1 MKDNYTDLRIIRT
14 KESIRKAL
22 VELIEEKGFEAIT
35 VKDITTR
42 ARINRGTFYV
52 HYENKFDLIT
62 KLEDEFMENIAQIAK
77 QNTKSESDP
86 VEVDL
91 PRILETSVFEYL
103 NESSDFLNAVL
114 GPKGNITFQT
124 RLRDFMLKIMFR
136 GQSPLVKEE
145 ELLVSK
151 HYLAAYVASAHI
163 EVIQKWLETGRKES
177 PQEIA
182 QFLANMTVNGSL
194 YAAGLKNGHKHSLN

>member
-14 KESIRKAL
+14 KESIREAL

-42 ARINRGTFYV
+42 ARINRGTFYA

-62 KLEDEFMENIAQIAK
+62 KLEDEFMHNIAQITK
-77 QNTKSESDP
+77 QNIKNDSDT

-91 PRILETSVFEYL
+91 PIILETAVFEYL
-103 NESSDFLNAVL
+103 NERSDFLNAIL
-114 GPKGNITFQT
+114 GPKGNLTFQT
-124 RLRDFMLKIMFR
+124 RLRDFMLKIMF
-136 GQSPLVKEE
+136 GEQSPLIKEE

-163 EVIQKWLETGRKES
+163 GVIQKWLETGRRES

-182 QFLANMTVNGSL
+182 QFLANITVNGSFN
-194 YAAGLKNGHKHSLN
+194 AAGLNSKVKK

>member
-1 MKDNYTDLRIIRT
+1 MTDNYTDLRIIRT
-14 KESIRKAL
+14 KEAIRDAL
-22 VELIEEKGFEAIT
+22 VKLIEEKGFEAIT

-52 HYENKFDLIT
+52 YYENKFDLMT
-62 KLEDEFMENIAQIAK
+62 KLEDEFMHNLAQIAK
-77 QNTKSESDP
+77 QNRKHNSDS

-91 PRILETSVFEYL
+91 PRILETAVFEYL
-103 NESSDFLNAVL
+103 NESGDFLNAVL
-114 GPKGNITFQT
+114 GSKGNVAFQT
-124 RLRDFMLKIMFR
+124 RLRDFMLKIMVG
-136 GQSPLVKEE
+136 GQNPLVKEE

-163 EVIQKWLETGRKES
+163 GVIQKWLETGRKES

-182 QFLANMTVNGSL
+182 QFLANITVNGAL
-194 YAAGLKNGHKHSLN
+194 YAAGLKNGHKH

>member
-14 KESIRKAL
+14 KESIREAL

-42 ARINRGTFYV
+42 ARINRGTFYA

-62 KLEDEFMENIAQIAK
+62 KLEDEFMHNIAQITK
-77 QNTKSESDP
+77 QNIKNDSDT

-91 PRILETSVFEYL
+91 PIILETAVFEYL
-103 NESSDFLNAVL
+103 NERSDFLNAIL
-114 GPKGNITFQT
+114 GPKGNLTFQT
-124 RLRDFMLKIMFR
+124 RLRDFMLKIMF
-136 GQSPLVKEE
+136 GEQSPLIKEE

-163 EVIQKWLETGRKES
+163 GVIQKWLETGRRES

-182 QFLANMTVNGSL
+182 QFLANITVNGTFN
-194 YAAGLKNGHKHSLN
+194 AAGLNSKVKK

>member
-1 MKDNYTDLRIIRT
+1 MVKDNYTDLRIIRT
-14 KESIRKAL
+14 KESIREAL

-42 ARINRGTFYV
+42 ARINRGTFYA

-62 KLEDEFMENIAQIAK
+62 KLEDEFMHNIAQITK
-77 QNTKSESDP
+77 QNIKNDSDT

-91 PRILETSVFEYL
+91 PIILETAVFEYL
-103 NESSDFLNAVL
+103 NERSDFLNAIL
-114 GPKGNITFQT
+114 GPKGNLTFQT
-124 RLRDFMLKIMFR
+124 RLRDFMLKIMF
-136 GQSPLVKEE
+136 GEQSPLIKEE

-163 EVIQKWLETGRKES
+163 GVIQKWLETGRRES

-182 QFLANMTVNGSL
+182 QFLANITVNGTFN
-194 YAAGLKNGHKHSLN
+194 AAGLNSKVKK